1 MLTPSGPTTYD
12 APQFATLR
20 ANIDESNREA
30 GMSQGLTDWLRQNRF
45 VVVAVDPARRSLR
58 VKSDAEMCTDLACSE
73 RTLVVSEEGSAPDLR
88 ALNAGDI
95 VKIEE
100 TAGHPERI
108 VVVRR
113 VWEELTTPEW

>member
-1 MLTPSGPTTYD
+1 MTQS
-12 APQFATLR
+12 
-20 ANIDESNREA
+20 
-30 GMSQGLTDWLRQNRF
+30 LTDWLQQNRF
-45 VVVAVDPARRSLR
+45 VVVAVDSARRTLR
-58 VKSDAEMCTDLACSE
+58 LRSDAEVCTDVSCSE
-73 RTLVVSEEGSAPDLR
+73 RTVVVTDEGTAPDLT

-100 TAGHPERI
+100 ASGRPERI

>member
-1 MLTPSGPTTYD
+1 
-12 APQFATLR
+12 
-20 ANIDESNREA
+20 
-30 GMSQGLTDWLRQNRF
+30 MSQSLTDWLQQSRF
-45 VVVAVDPARRSLR
+45 VVVAVDPARRSVR
-58 VKSDAEMCTDLACSE
+58 VKGQAEMCTDISCSE
-73 RTLVVSEEGSAPDLR
+73 RTLVVSDEGTGPDLT

-100 TAGHPERI
+100 KSGRPERI